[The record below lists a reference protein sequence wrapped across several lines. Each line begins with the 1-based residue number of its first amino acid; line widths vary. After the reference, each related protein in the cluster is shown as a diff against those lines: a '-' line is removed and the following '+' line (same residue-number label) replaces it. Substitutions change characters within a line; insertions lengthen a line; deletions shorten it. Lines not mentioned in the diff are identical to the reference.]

1 MPYIAKKGL
10 PFDYRGAVKVEDCK
24 SSAEVMEKA
33 GLNWEVAKCEVYS
46 KFPVEE
52 DVMNHQDI
60 YKDHHFMGH
69 DENLAPALYAKIPN
83 GYATYR
89 KDYGIPLGIVKE
101 RYTPVQNSEAFSF
114 FDDAIGKNAAIW
126 QTAGFFGMG
135 ERIFVSAKLPN
146 TITVK
151 GDPVD
156 SYLVFT
162 NSHDGSSGVK
172 ILFTPIRIVCL
183 NTLNAAIRTTSNYV
197 TFRHTKSVHQ
207 SISTAKEILG
217 ICDVISE
224 NLKEAYT
231 EMAKIT
237 IKDDKFQ
244 ELVGQLVLSQGELD
258 KLKEGGYTIKSIFNR
273 NYNAIEY
280 ADISTQKFKAMTNI
294 EYYYH
299 NGIGQKEIE
308 GTGWGVYNALTGY
321 YSNMENNEGTKRLDT
336 LLYGDRARKIQLFG
350 ETILAQAI

>member
-1 MPYIAKKGL
+1 MPYITKKGL
-10 PFDYRGAVKVEDCK
+10 PFAYKGAVNVEDCK
-24 SSAEVMEKA
+24 SSQEVIEKA
-33 GLNWEVAKCEVYS
+33 NLNWKVAKSEIYS

-52 DVMNHQDI
+52 DVMKNQSL
-60 YKDHHFMGH
+60 YFEHHFMGN
-69 DENLAPALYAKIPN
+69 DDNGSPALYAKVPN

-183 NTLNAAIRTTSNYV
+183 NTLNAAIRNASNYV

-224 NLKEAYT
+224 NLKQAYT

-321 YSNMENNEGTKRLDT
+321 YSNMENNNGTKRMDT

-350 ETILAQAI
+350 ETILAQAV

>member
-10 PFDYRGAVKVEDCK
+10 PFVYKGAVDVTECK

-33 GLNWEVAKCEVYS
+33 CLDWEVAKCEVYS

-52 DVMNHQDI
+52 DVMKQQSI
-60 YKDHHFMGH
+60 YQDHHFMAH

-101 RYTPVQNSEAFSF
+101 RYTPVQNNEAFSF

-126 QTAGFFGMG
+126 QTAGYFGMG

-183 NTLNAAIRTTSNYV
+183 NTLNAAIR
-197 TFRHTKSVHQ
+197 K
-207 SISTAKEILG
+207 ADILN
-217 ICDVISE
+217 IFS
-224 NLKEAYT
+224 K
-231 EMAKIT
+231 AKIN
-237 IKDDKFQ
+237 
-244 ELVGQLVLSQGELD
+244 LVLCSHVLHISAFWLPRLHIHSLFISVLGVLPPDCVKRSTFIKRMTPDMYSLNLCLPELACQR
-258 KLKEGGYTIKSIFNR
+258 IH
-273 NYNAIEY
+273 
-280 ADISTQKFKAMTNI
+280 TQ
-294 EYYYH
+294 
-299 NGIGQKEIE
+299 
-308 GTGWGVYNALTGY
+308 VP
-321 YSNMENNEGTKRLDT
+321 R
-336 LLYGDRARKIQLFG
+336 RKTVQDEAPECI
-350 ETILAQAI
+350 